1 MVRILGTS
9 SPSIADGFKLRVDLN
24 NKSSTNADLVFFSDE
39 FKSTTISRGTPYVI
53 DLKKSDLISEKT
65 IKAIQP
71 GESPRGWILFK
82 LPGIPAN
89 QYAETNVV
97 LTFSDIN
104 GKQYSVTNGFWRG
117 KLSKEIK
124 NAEATESLPGSESI
138 MNPIINIIQSNTPG
152 WLPPELP
159 PGCSNVTIFFG
170 SQGFTYSK
178 YEAEISPESSGTKF
192 AISELPDQFTANLD
206 KTPNYSPRMKN
217 LWLRQAGVIER
228 FGEINVE
235 YPILPFIISNRLYV
249 EVEIP
254 FLNKKR
260 KIVMSDD
267 FDSELPIPNRWDR
280 NYSTNQYYYVYEI
293 VNEQTNPVLQVFYT
307 APNEIHI
314 NGIFIVNTNLLLA
327 SFGGP
332 PTLFNFGVGTFQSTN
347 DITNATLKNLIFH
360 ESIPLNSNTTSSE
373 FNLLISNAL
382 YHPTF
387 PGQKP
392 IFKYPSNR
400 GNLGVFDVKLT
411 K

>member
-1 MVRILGTS
+1 
-9 SPSIADGFKLRVDLN
+9 
-24 NKSSTNADLVFFSDE
+24 
-39 FKSTTISRGTPYVI
+39 
-53 DLKKSDLISEKT
+53 
-65 IKAIQP
+65 
-71 GESPRGWILFK
+71 
-82 LPGIPAN
+82 
-89 QYAETNVV
+89 
-97 LTFSDIN
+97 
-104 GKQYSVTNGFWRG
+104 
-117 KLSKEIK
+117 
-124 NAEATESLPGSESI
+124 

-293 VNEQTNPVLQVFYT
+293 VN
-307 APNEIHI
+307 
-314 NGIFIVNTNLLLA
+314 TNLLLA